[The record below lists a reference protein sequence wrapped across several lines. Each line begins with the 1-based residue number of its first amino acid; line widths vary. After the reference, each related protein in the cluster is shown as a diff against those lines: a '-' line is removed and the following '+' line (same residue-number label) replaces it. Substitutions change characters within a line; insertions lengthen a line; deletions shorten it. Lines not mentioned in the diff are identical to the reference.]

1 MADSTPPTGGS
12 QAPASPPKRGRDS
25 LVWRKYLGTYVLLG
39 IAALLIAGL
48 VWEGIE
54 SGKWVW
60 YRFGLPLMF
69 IAMAITNFAVMHARE
84 RKRAESGAAP
94 DPARDSGSGS
104 S

>member
-25 LVWRKYLGTYVLLG
+25 LFWRKYQKYLGTYVLLG

-54 SGKWVW
+54 SGKWLW
-60 YRFGLPLMF
+60 YRIG
-69 IAMAITNFAVMHARE
+69 IALFMIAIAIANFATLHRRE
-84 RKRAESGAAP
+84 
-94 DPARDSGSGS
+94 
-104 S
+104 

>member
-39 IAALLIAGL
+39 IASLLIAGL

-54 SGKWVW
+54 SGKWLW
-60 YRFGLPLMF
+60 YRIG
-69 IAMAITNFAVMHARE
+69 IALFMIAIAIANFATLHRRE
-84 RKRAESGAAP
+84 
-94 DPARDSGSGS
+94 
-104 S
+104 

>member
-25 LVWRKYLGTYVLLG
+25 LVWWKYLLRTYVLLG

-54 SGKWVW
+54 SGKWLW
-60 YRFGLPLMF
+60 YRIG
-69 IAMAITNFAVMHARE
+69 IALFMIAIAIANFVTQRRRE
-84 RKRAESGAAP
+84 
-94 DPARDSGSGS
+94 
-104 S
+104 

>member
-25 LVWRKYLGTYVLLG
+25 LVWWKYLRTYVLLG

-54 SGKWVW
+54 SGKWLW
-60 YRFGLPLMF
+60 F
-69 IAMAITNFAVMHARE
+69 RE
-84 RKRAESGAAP
+84 RKGV
-94 DPARDSGSGS
+94 GSRFQGIRRGG
-104 S
+104 

>member
-12 QAPASPPKRGRDS
+12 QVPASPLNTRRSSLLWWGR
-25 LVWRKYLGTYVLLG
+25 LANYVMLGG
-39 IAALLIAGL
+39 AALMIADL
-48 VWEGIE
+48 LWEGIE

-60 YRFGLPLMF
+60 YRFGLPLLF
-69 IAMAITNFAVMHARE
+69 IAMAIANFAVMHARE
-84 RKRAESGAAP
+84 RKRAEPGAAP

>member
-12 QAPASPPKRGRDS
+12 QAPASPPKKGRDS

-54 SGKWVW
+54 SGKWLW
-60 YRFGLPLMF
+60 YRIG
-69 IAMAITNFAVMHARE
+69 IALFMIAIAIDYFATLHRRE
-84 RKRAESGAAP
+84 RKRAEQGAA
-94 DPARDSGSGS
+94 AEHWGE
-104 S
+104 